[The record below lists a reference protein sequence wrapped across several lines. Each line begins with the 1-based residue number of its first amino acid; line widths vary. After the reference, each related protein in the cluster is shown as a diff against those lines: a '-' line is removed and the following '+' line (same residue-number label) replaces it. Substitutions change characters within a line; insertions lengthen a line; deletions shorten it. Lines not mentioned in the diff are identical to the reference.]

1 MLVLAR
7 VLAFYETTQ
16 TYISFPDNRLKNAR
30 DVTARIRRFTKKCHY
45 SFWASGVMDEK
56 NGSIEQI
63 LQMLTELSGDRK
75 VPRNVRCVITDAI
88 RELKKTDDNIT
99 AKVNTTISLLDEVSN
114 DPNIQGYTRTQIWN
128 VVSLLESVC
137 SEE

>member
-1 MLVLAR
+1 
-7 VLAFYETTQ
+7 
-16 TYISFPDNRLKNAR
+16 
-30 DVTARIRRFTKKCHY
+30 
-45 SFWASGVMDEK
+45 MDEK